1 VVPRLL
7 ANMSF
12 GQFMAAGR
20 FRLASCSFLLTGRSA
35 NSGLRSQSRVTRV
48 YEHVTPLMACAHNRF
63 TRSCH
68 TGSASTGRNVSAGTV
83 ITKANWRK
91 YKDCFSDG
99 IQAFWQ
105 GAYFWKISED
115 VENHVGNPAPTRIP
129 R

>member
-1 VVPRLL
+1 MLITALL
-7 ANMSF
+7 VLATP
-12 GQFMAAGR
+12 AAPV
-20 FRLASCSFLLTGRSA
+20 LAGCT
-35 NSGLRSQSRVTRV
+35 
-48 YEHVTPLMACAHNRF
+48 
-63 TRSCH
+63 
-68 TGSASTGRNVSAGTV
+68 VSAGTV

-115 VENHVGNPAPTRIP
+115 VEIHVGNPHTSTLPKPFIEASEKYGGQTRLVKQSDS

>member
-1 VVPRLL
+1 
-7 ANMSF
+7 M
-12 GQFMAAGR
+12 G
-20 FRLASCSFLLTGRSA
+20 
-35 NSGLRSQSRVTRV
+35 
-48 YEHVTPLMACAHNRF
+48 YAHNRF
-63 TRSCH
+63 TCSCH

-115 VENHVGNPAPTRIP
+115 VEIHVGNPHTSTLPKPFIEASEKYDGQTRLVKVRRP
-129 R
+129 LKA